1 MRKTPFDTKIC
12 GPFYQDR
19 LGTSIGE
26 ALKNRDD
33 AFFAGHTNATLDDCE
48 AAMDKG
54 AFFPDAF
61 LSRLSWQLSR
71 FSDLNNSHFL
81 NKTAKN
87 KTAIII
93 NRFYF

>member
-1 MRKTPFDTKIC
+1 LVRKTPFDTKIC

-54 AFFPDAF
+54 AFFPDVFCPEPVLASF
-61 LSRLSWQLSR
+61 AVFRSE
-71 FSDLNNSHFL
+71 
-81 NKTAKN
+81 
-87 KTAIII
+87 
-93 NRFYF
+93 